1 MIVEKLG
8 DQVKIDGKKNFWLLE
23 NWIKL
28 VKVRPI
34 SNLINKLISMTEEEL
49 LFGPSSESLTNF
61 GIVLDA
67 ISIWTEMTSF

>member
-8 DQVKIDGKKNFWLLE
+8 DQVKIDGKKHFWLLE